1 MISCPHRQPPCIKKD
16 PLQGSGERLLYS
28 LNNELV
34 DLSTYTWTSSD
45 GCVTAIRSGNGITVQ
60 IDYSTS
66 ARPTVSS
73 TAPGWKTIA
82 TLPEMYRPTYQRV
95 FSAGIFDNLDTSYD
109 TNMPINTNINVDG
122 NVQIYL
128 YADHLSSKPIGTLHY
143 TIVCDNAALIQ
154 NPANVFSADEQAIG
168 MWIDGKT
175 LYRKTVD
182 CGTMP
187 KSAQKDVAHNIA
199 NVDTIMIDSAH
210 SFWSNGITYNTLPFS
225 STSALA
231 SSVQM
236 SVGKTHIHIVAGVD
250 RSGYSAMVTVFYSI
264 L

>member
-1 MISCPHRQPPCIKKD
+1 MNIQFQTPV
-16 PLQGSGERLLYS
+16 
-28 LNNELV
+28 NNELV

-95 FSAGIFDNLDTSYD
+95 FSAGIFDNLATSYD

-199 NVDTIMIDSAH
+199 NVDTIMIDAAH

-225 STSALA
+225 STSAVA

-250 RSGYSAMVTVFYSI
+250 RSGYSATVTVLYTKI
-264 L
+264 